1 MHYSLRLFS
10 IGLIASCTASTS
22 ESGSTARV
30 RVAHLSPDAP
40 AVDFC
45 IAPSG
50 TQDFTGPVLAGAG
63 ALNGV
68 SYSRVTKY
76 LEVEA
81 QQYDVRLVNVGAN
94 DCSNGLGPDTTNLPP
109 LPEGGAVTIA
119 ATGKI
124 AHGTGSAAFQLRAYI
139 DDAAVAAGEAKLRFI
154 HASPGTPNVDV
165 GLGGGIT
172 FTPVFSNT
180 AYSDA
185 SEYLTT
191 AGIRDAE
198 VSARATGTT
207 TDVIAIKPATLP
219 PGKIATAFA
228 IGELAGE
235 SIYLRT
241 PYPGVLRNPAEPG
254 LSKQPL
260 GVLLCIDNAEHGL
273 ETECSVVGG
282 KPERARVRV
291 AHLSPDAPA
300 IDVCI
305 AKAGSAYPAQPLFAS
320 LGSSAGLSYPKVTN
334 YLEIPSG
341 AIDVRIVLAGAT
353 SCENKAVPDTNGIAV
368 TPGLTATVGA
378 MGKLADLQLSVFP
391 DAVATGAGKAKLR
404 FIHSSPGT
412 PNVDIGIKDAHGTFS
427 KLFANVKFGT
437 TLGYLDT
444 VPLTAT
450 VAARV
455 ANTTTEPLAIPNV
468 SLAAGQIATAFAI
481 GLLGSTKTPLSVLFC
496 TDNATATSLLASC
509 TVAH

>member
-94 DCSNGLGPDTTNLPP
+94 DCSKGLGPDTTNLPP

-139 DDAAVAAGEAKLRFI
+139 DDSAVDAGEAKLRFI

-180 AYSDA
+180 AYGDA
-185 SEYLTT
+185 SEYLKT

-235 SIYLRT
+235 
-241 PYPGVLRNPAEPG
+241 
-254 LSKQPL
+254 SKQPL

-305 AKAGSAYPAQPLFAS
+305 AKAGSAYPAQPLLAS

-368 TPGLTATVGA
+368 TPDLTATVGA
-378 MGKLADLQLSVFP
+378 IGKLAELQLSVFP
-391 DAVATGAGKAKLR
+391 DAVATTAGKAKLR

-444 VPLTAT
+444 APLTAT

-481 GLLGSTKTPLSVLFC
+481 GLLGSTKTPLSVLLC